1 MIYDTGP
8 DDISEVCKRETS
20 SPIIAYKRNV
30 FPDPAINYQPMN
42 VNVKGTAR
50 RTNPAAPKEQP
61 LLWLSKPLS
70 DLVKKPL
77 PGLLL
82 TFGAYGGMSLIEGFR
97 PEPFDQ
103 FASFRI
109 CDP

>member
-1 MIYDTGP
+1 MQEG
-8 DDISEVCKRETS
+8 DIITYYRLQKECFPRS
-20 SPIIAYKRNV
+20 SYQLSAYEC
-30 FPDPAINYQPMN
+30 QCE
-42 VNVKGTAR
+42 GTAR

-61 LLWLSKPLS
+61 LLWLSKPLG